1 MNLLVWRLSQWW
13 RTSLDLS
20 LHEFFFNY
28 LISLNSSDTPINT
41 KTTYAN
47 LINANLLK
55 QTDFLINNSAFEIQ
69 VLSTLAI
76 KCRGGSASALACL
89 SILPRAMIWFLSSW
103 DYLLYLIILFTY
115 NTLERVKRKTLFT
128 ISLVDH
134 LLLVSSCVLV
144 IAGECIFQR

>member
-76 KCRGGSASALACL
+76 KCRGGSASENIYIYIDTFVYYVGNGFGMPQHFAKGY
-89 SILPRAMIWFLSSW
+89 
-103 DYLLYLIILFTY
+103 DLIFKQL
-115 NTLERVKRKTLFT
+115 R
-128 ISLVDH
+128 
-134 LLLVSSCVLV
+134 LLVIPNYLV
-144 IAGECIFQR
+144 YL